1 LVIAE
6 EVFSSAESRCH
17 WGLPEETIQG
27 FRISSLNGS
36 IIGQKGQANFLDDLG
51 VIDVFDHD
59 SLLINGL
66 NS

>member
-1 LVIAE
+1 
-6 EVFSSAESRCH
+6 
-17 WGLPEETIQG
+17 LPEEAIQG